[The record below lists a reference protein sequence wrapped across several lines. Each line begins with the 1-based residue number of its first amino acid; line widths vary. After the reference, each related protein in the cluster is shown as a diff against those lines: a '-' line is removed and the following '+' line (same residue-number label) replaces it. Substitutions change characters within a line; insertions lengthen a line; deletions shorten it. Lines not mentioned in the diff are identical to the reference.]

1 MFSTIVWATDG
12 SELSDGAL
20 PIVEE
25 LARTHDAR
33 IVAVHADA
41 LLTGRFGGAP
51 VLADEDDLR
60 VKLRRQVEE
69 LREAGFDAELK
80 IKVAPML
87 APAQIIVEAAK
98 EVDADLIVVA
108 THAYGIVG
116 SLFFGS
122 VARALVHDAPCPV
135 LTLPPATS
143 HAAYDATRDEEAA
156 VTS

>member
-1 MFSTIVWATDG
+1 MFTTIVWATDG

-20 PIVEE
+20 PMVEE
-25 LARTHDAR
+25 LARLHEAK

-60 VKLRRQVEE
+60 VKLARQVEE
-69 LREAGFDAELK
+69 LREEGYDADLK

-87 APAQIIVEAAK
+87 APAQIIVEAAR

-122 VARALVHDAPCPV
+122 VARALVHEAPCPV
-135 LTLPPATS
+135 LTIPPAMA
-143 HAAYDATRDEEAA
+143 HAAERPARETEAVA
-156 VTS
+156 S

>member
-1 MFSTIVWATDG
+1 MFDTIVWATDG

-20 PIVEE
+20 PLVKALAE
-25 LARTHDAR
+25 LHHAR

-51 VLADEDDLR
+51 VLADEDDVR
-60 VKLRRQVEE
+60 VKLREQVASLKEE
-69 LREAGFDAELK
+69 GFDADLR

-87 APAQIIVEAAK
+87 APAQILVEAAR

-108 THAYGIVG
+108 THAYGIFG

-122 VARALVHDAPCPV
+122 VAKALVHESPCPV
-135 LTLPPATS
+135 LTIPPAAA
-143 HAAYDATRDEEAA
+143 HAAYDAERDSALAA
-156 VTS
+156 S